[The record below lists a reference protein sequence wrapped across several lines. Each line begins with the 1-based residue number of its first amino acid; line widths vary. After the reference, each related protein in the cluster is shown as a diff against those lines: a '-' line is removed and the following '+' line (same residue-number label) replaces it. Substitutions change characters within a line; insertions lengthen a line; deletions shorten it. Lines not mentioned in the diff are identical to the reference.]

1 VEEDPDLSVLIFILV
16 LEHVGH
22 RGLDHL
28 AAGADVLGAD
38 AHDSL
43 RPRGIG
49 YSDVGIVVSS
59 QLLNIA
65 SLLAND
71 GAAHLAGDEDPSLK
85 VT

>member
-1 VEEDPDLSVLIFILV
+1 MEQDPDLSVLLFILI
-16 LEHVGH
+16 LEHEGH

-38 AHDSL
+38 AHNPL
-43 RPRGIG
+43 WARGIG
-49 YSDVGIVVSS
+49 YSDVGVVVGS

-65 SLLAND
+65 ALLANNS
-71 GAAHLAGDEDPSLK
+71 AAHLAGDEDPSLK